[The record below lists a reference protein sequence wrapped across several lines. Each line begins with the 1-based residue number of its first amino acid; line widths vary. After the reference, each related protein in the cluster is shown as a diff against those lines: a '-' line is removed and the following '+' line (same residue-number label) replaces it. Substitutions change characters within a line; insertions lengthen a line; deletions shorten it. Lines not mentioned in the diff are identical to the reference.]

1 MPTSNV
7 YRRDGDDRNTSYGSG
22 SDLDSRYND
31 ARGGAK
37 SIPFTVNGV
46 TKIPLVWCTKAVVTG
61 RMVPAEQ
68 VSGVRDG
75 PVPETFQGLSFRI
88 IMLVQGDR
96 ASSTCLSRDSFLL
109 WQAQG
114 WR

>member
-46 TKIPLVWCTKAVVTG
+46 TKIPLVWCTKAVMTG
-61 RMVPAEQ
+61 RMVPVEQ
-68 VSGVRDG
+68 VSRVRDG
-75 PVPETFQGLSFRI
+75 PAPETFQLQSLRI

-96 ASSTCLSRDSFLL
+96 ASSTCQWRDSLFIM
-109 WQAQG
+109 AN
-114 WR
+114 